1 MTLTELRYIVAVA
14 RHRHFGHAAEACH
27 VSQPTLS
34 MGVRRLEEQ
43 LGVQLFE
50 RGHGEVRIT
59 EVGEEIVAQA
69 QRVLDEAERIPLI
82 AGRHADPLDGPLRLG
97 AIYTIGPYLLPW
109 LVPLLRERAPHMP
122 LLIEE
127 DYTAGLAR
135 RLRSG
140 ELDAILVALPFDE
153 PGIDTR
159 PLYEEPFVALLPS
172 GHPLAACE
180 VVTLA
185 ELAEEDLLLLGPGH
199 CFRDQLLAAC
209 PACRER
215 AESWAAR
222 GLEGSSLET
231 IRHMVASGLGVTVL
245 PCTAAGDAQGPG
257 RVTRVRRLQGP
268 VPQRR
273 VALAWRSG
281 FPRRAAIETL
291 CKAIA
296 EVPLS
301 CIRKLASDS

>member
-14 RHRHFGHAAEACH
+14 RHRHFGRAAESCH

-43 LGVQLFE
+43 LGVVLFE

-59 EVGEEIVAQA
+59 PVGEALVAQA
-69 QRVLDEAERIPLI
+69 QRVLDEAERIPRI
-82 AGRHADPLDGPLRLG
+82 AGQYGDPLDGPLKLG

-109 LVPLLRERAPHMP
+109 LIPVLHERAPRMP

-159 PLYEEPFVALLPS
+159 PLYEEPFVALLPAA
-172 GHPLAACE
+172 HPLNEAE
-180 VVTLA
+180 ELTLETLA
-185 ELAEEDLLLLGPGH
+185 GDDLLLLGPGH
-199 CFRDQLLAAC
+199 CFRDQLL
-209 PACRER
+209 
-215 AESWAAR
+215 
-222 GLEGSSLET
+222 
-231 IRHMVASGLGVTVL
+231 
-245 PCTAAGDAQGPG
+245 
-257 RVTRVRRLQGP
+257 
-268 VPQRR
+268 
-273 VALAWRSG
+273 
-281 FPRRAAIETL
+281 
-291 CKAIA
+291 
-296 EVPLS
+296 
-301 CIRKLASDS
+301 

>member
-14 RHRHFGHAAEACH
+14 RHRHFGHAAQACH

-50 RGHGEVRIT
+50 RGHGEVRVT
-59 EVGEEIVAQA
+59 AVGEEIVAQA
-69 QRVLDEAERIPLI
+69 QRVLDEAERIPQI
-82 AGRHADPLDGPLRLG
+82 AGHHADPLDGPLHLG

-109 LVPLLRERAPHMP
+109 LIPALRERAPRMP

-127 DYTAGLAR
+127 DYTAGLAT
-135 RLRSG
+135 RLRNG
-140 ELDAILVALPFDE
+140 ELDAILIALPFDE

-172 GHPLAACE
+172 GHPLTECEAVSLQRLAA
-180 VVTLA
+180 
-185 ELAEEDLLLLGPGH
+185 EDLLLLGPGH

-209 PACRER
+209 PPCRRR
-215 AESWAAR
+215 AETLAAR

-245 PCTAAGDAQGPG
+245 PCTAAGDDQGPG
-257 RVTRVRRLQGP
+257 RITRVRRLEEP
-268 VPQRR
+268 APTRR

-281 FPRRAAIETL
+281 FPRLAAIDAL
-291 CKAIA
+291 CAAIA
-296 EVPLS
+296 KAPLS
-301 CIRKLASDS
+301 CIRKVAEAR